1 MPPQQQQQQ
10 HQHMEKLRVHYL
22 DEVVGL
28 GCLLGETGPVL
39 AHIAGRGG
47 RQVAQLMHTHVRGRI
62 LHVGGRVRL
71 VKVLQNRGG
80 VATTHGTPHAR
91 GERV

>member
-1 MPPQQQQQQ
+1 
-10 HQHMEKLRVHYL
+10 MEKLRVHYL

-47 RQVAQLMHTHVRGRI
+47 RQVAQLMHTHVRGR
-62 LHVGGRVRL
+62 LLRVGGRVRL
-71 VKVLQNRGG
+71 VKVRQPSGKGG
-80 VATTHGTPHAR
+80 GSATTHGTRHAR

>member
-1 MPPQQQQQQ
+1 
-10 HQHMEKLRVHYL
+10 MEKLRVHYL

-39 AHIAGRGG
+39 AHIAGREG
-47 RQVAQLMHTHVRGRI
+47 RQVAQLMHTHVRGR
-62 LHVGGRVRL
+62 LLRVGGRVRL

-80 VATTHGTPHAR
+80 GRNHTWHTACQG
-91 GERV
+91 